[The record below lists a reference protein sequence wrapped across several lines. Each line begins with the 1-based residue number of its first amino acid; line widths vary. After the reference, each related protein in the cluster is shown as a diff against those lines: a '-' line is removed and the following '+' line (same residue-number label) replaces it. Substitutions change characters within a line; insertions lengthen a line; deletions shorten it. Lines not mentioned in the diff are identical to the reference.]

1 MTELF
6 RHIGADTDV
15 PAGDIGT
22 GAREIGFMFGQYKRL
37 KDVYEGVLT
46 GKGLTWGGSLART
59 QATGYGLVYYAQEM
73 LKDLGTDFNGK
84 TVAISGAGNV
94 AIYACEKAQQL
105 GAKVITVSDSNGY
118 VVDEEGSTLQQLR
131 KSRKLR
137 EAELRIILTTDQML
151 SMLKVQVYG
160 KQLR

>member
-1 MTELF
+1 MAFCQSFMTELF

-22 GAREIGFMFGQYKRL
+22 GAREIGFTLVKRHSSL
-37 KDVYEGVLT
+37 VQRLSLFLT
-46 GKGLTWGGSLART
+46 
-59 QATGYGLVYYAQEM
+59 Q
-73 LKDLGTDFNGK
+73 
-84 TVAISGAGNV
+84 TVTLLM
-94 AIYACEKAQQL
+94 K
-105 GAKVITVSDSNGY
+105 KV
-118 VVDEEGSTLQQLR
+118 STLQQLR

-160 KQLR
+160 KQLRLMLLFHVLHKTNCLLTTLRLLLQTVQ